1 MSYFFDAFDD
11 FYIKNRSVSPDG
23 EGGTITEWSDGAVI
37 KASLDLGGSTEV
49 RQAEAQNLKT
59 VFTATFPIDTPVKYN
74 DYIENVKT
82 GKVYRITSEPKENE
96 TPPTA
101 KYQSCF
107 ATAVRAELPQ

>member
-11 FYIKNRSVSPDG
+11 FYIQNRSVSPDK
-23 EGGTITEWSDGAVI
+23 EGGTITEWSDGAII

-59 VFTATFPIDTPVKYN
+59 VFTATFLINTPVQYN
-74 DYIENVKT
+74 DYIKNVKT
-82 GKVYRITSEPKENE
+82 GKIYRITSEPRENE

-107 ATAVRAELPQ
+107 ATAVKAELPQ